1 MSTKCLSNDHMSL
14 DITENHFEGKS
25 FYLNADLLFANQ
37 IKTVTYKQFINSAT
51 EQFSEVMS
59 EKLKGELSDI
69 HALISSRDKKRI
81 LKRVF
86 NKDAKAYK
94 DFFDLVNSTQTW
106 DIAAIIIEDLFAG
119 REINPYSKE
128 AIKLGHLVYL
138 RYFSK
143 DISHHN
149 GKKLKFE

>member
-1 MSTKCLSNDHMSL
+1 MSL

-25 FYLNADLLFANQ
+25 FYLNADLLFANE
-37 IKTVTYKQFINSAT
+37 IKTIIYKPFINSAT
-51 EQFSEVMS
+51 EQFSEVVS
-59 EKLKGELSDI
+59 EKLKGELADI
-69 HALISSRDKKRI
+69 HALISSRDRKKI
-81 LKRVF
+81 IKKIF
-86 NKDAKAYK
+86 KKDEKAYK

-106 DIAAIIIEDLFAG
+106 DIATIIIEDLFAG